1 VLLLAVDSKGSVTG
15 VVYDG
20 STWGAPATV
29 AAAGAT
35 LSDDLSLAVMPAN
48 GQGVGLLHGA
58 SDHLVYTLWNGS
70 TWSALAQINADT
82 TQGRPALA
90 ASGGK
95 VHAVFWGNDFKFY
108 YEAFSAGAW
117 TAAPQPVVPMDM
129 TLAMQPCG
137 PSPGVLAPLG
147 ADVALIFVNGG
158 TCSGMINHLY
168 DTDLSSGVWQISKDF
183 ENDPSFSKTQ
193 WPAVTAP
200 VSGPELVTVYVQQ
213 NGTQLLSGYRNA
225 GTWFSTAPIFQGFT
239 NDPVALAPLAG
250 GGALLAYRGTNM
262 KLYTSTFSMV
272 SWSNPVAALTSNPTL
287 GAAPALI
294 AGIGTAVAEMV
305 YIDSTG
311 ALFHTRLTGSGWST
325 AVPVAPGMTGFV
337 HAAIAGGP

>member
-1 VLLLAVDSKGSVTG
+1 VTG

-20 STWGAPATV
+20 SSWGAPATV

-35 LSDDLSLAVMPAN
+35 ISDDLSLAVMPAT

-58 SDHLVYTLWNGS
+58 SDHLVYTIWGGS
-70 TWSALAQINADT
+70 TWTALAQVNADT

-90 ASGGK
+90 ASGST

-108 YEAFSAGAW
+108 YEAYSGGAW
-117 TAAPQPVVPMDM
+117 TSSPQAVVPAGM

-137 PSPGVLAPLG
+137 PSPGVLAPIG
-147 ADVALIFVNGG
+147 AGASLIFVNGG
-158 TCSGMINHLY
+158 NCSGATNHLY
-168 DTDLSSGVWQISKDF
+168 NTDLSSGVWQASKDVAT
-183 ENDPSFSKTQ
+183 NPSFIKTQ

-200 VSGPELVTVYVQQ
+200 VSGPELVTAYVQQ
-213 NGTQLLSGYRNA
+213 NATQILSAYRSM
-225 GTWFSTAPIFQGFT
+225 GTWFLTAPILNGLT
-239 NDPVALAPLAG
+239 NDPVALAPLVG
-250 GGALLAYRGTNM
+250 GEVLLAYRGTDM
-262 KLYTSTFSMV
+262 KLYTSTFSGIG
-272 SWSNPVAALTSNPTL
+272 WSNPVAALGSNPSL

-311 ALFHTRLTGSGWST
+311 ALFHTRLIGSTWT
-325 AVPVAPGMTGFV
+325 APMPVATGMTGFA